1 MTVLLRI
8 TILTAIAA
16 ALVGF
21 GAYAQTTGTF
31 KDSRDGKTYKTV
43 TIDGK
48 TWMAENLNFAA
59 KGSKCY
65 EDKDANCAKYGRLYD
80 WNTALKACPAGYHL
94 PTDDDWTELTD
105 AVGGSKTA
113 GTKLKSAA
121 GWNEDGNGTDD
132 YGWSAVPGGIGDYGG
147 DFGGAGMKDL
157 WWSATERDRAAAW
170 YRIAKYNY
178 EYVGRYN
185 DYKKSTYSVRCVQD

>member
-80 WNTALKACPAGYHL
+80 WATANKACPAGFHL
-94 PTDDDWTELTD
+94 ASDDEWTALVD
-105 AVGGSKTA
+105 YAGGKEKA
-113 GTKLKSAA
+113 GKMLKSKA
-121 GWNEDGNGTDD
+121 GWNNNGNGTDQ
-132 YGWSAVPGGIGDYGG
+132 YGLSALPGGNGVSGG
-147 DFGGAGMKDL
+147 NFFNAGNFGI
-157 WWSATERDRAAAW
+157 WWSAAENDASSAWGRIMGYYYGNVYRD
-170 YRIAKYNY
+170 YDDKT
-178 EYVGRYN
+178 
-185 DYKKSTYSVRCVQD
+185 DLYSVRCVKD